1 MFGVSRIPVRE
12 SLKTLIGEGLVDHR
26 PNLGYR
32 VAQLTAAELREM
44 YIVREVLE
52 TAALPIA
59 VEQATDADRAHLI
72 EINRQLEASLTEDD
86 SREYHRLSREF
97 HLSLTRP
104 SRMHRLLHMLESAWN
119 ITEPVQPMVHVAGSD
134 RASLHDDHADMIAAF
149 LDRDSDALLRAAQHH
164 HTRLNSVIRHC
175 RTITDCLLIHPQ
187 KRRAEDISL
196 TSRGRNT
203 SPLAFPHS
211 LVPFIARQSGAS
223 MTDTA
228 HGPAQTGDLVE
239 AAGHPVGGG
248 LIKDSYDTRLTNEDL
263 APLKKQTW
271 TSYNLF
277 AFWMSDVHSV
287 GGYVT
292 AGSLFALGLASW
304 QVLISLLVGITIV
317 YFFCN
322 LVAKPSQVSGVP
334 YPVICRS
341 VFGVLGAN
349 IPAIIRGLIAVA
361 WYGIQTFL
369 ASAALDIVLIKL
381 FPSLAPYAVTADYG
395 FAGLSLLGWA
405 SFLFLWVVQAAVFW
419 RGMESIRKFIDFCG
433 PAVYVVMFILCG
445 YLIWKAGWGAIDL
458 NLGEVEHTG
467 LSSIPVMLG
476 AIALVVSYFSG
487 PMLNFGDFSRYGK
500 SYSAV
505 KKGNFLG
512 LPVNFLVFSI
522 LVVVTASLTL
532 PVFGE
537 LITDPVETVAR
548 IDSTFAIVL
557 GALTFTIATIGI
569 NIVANF
575 ISPAFDFSNVS
586 PQRISWRAGGMIAA
600 IGSVLITP
608 WNLYNNPDV
617 IHLTLETLGA
627 FIGPLFGI
635 LIADYYLVRKQKVV
649 VDELFSMSTTGLYWY
664 SKGYNPAAVYS
675 TIVGALV
682 AMFTVL
688 FNGAIDGMQIA
699 GMSTASKYSWF
710 IGCGIGFAMY
720 FYLATRTK
728 LAVTNFDTPV
738 KA

>member
-1 MFGVSRIPVRE
+1 
-12 SLKTLIGEGLVDHR
+12 
-26 PNLGYR
+26 
-32 VAQLTAAELREM
+32 
-44 YIVREVLE
+44 
-52 TAALPIA
+52 
-59 VEQATDADRAHLI
+59 
-72 EINRQLEASLTEDD
+72 
-86 SREYHRLSREF
+86 
-97 HLSLTRP
+97 
-104 SRMHRLLHMLESAWN
+104 
-119 ITEPVQPMVHVAGSD
+119 
-134 RASLHDDHADMIAAF
+134 
-149 LDRDSDALLRAAQHH
+149 
-164 HTRLNSVIRHC
+164 
-175 RTITDCLLIHPQ
+175 
-187 KRRAEDISL
+187 
-196 TSRGRNT
+196 
-203 SPLAFPHS
+203 
-211 LVPFIARQSGAS
+211 

-248 LIKDSYDTRLTNEDL
+248 LIKDTYDPRLTNEDL

-304 QVLISLLVGITIV
+304 QVLIALLVGITIV

-433 PAVYVVMFILCG
+433 PAVYVVMFMLCG
-445 YLIWKAGWGAIDL
+445 YLIWKAGWDAIDL
-458 NLGEVEHTG
+458 NLGEVEYTG
-467 LSSIPVMLG
+467 FSAVPVMLG

-500 SYSAV
+500 SYAAV

-512 LPVNFLVFSI
+512 LPINFLVFSI

-557 GALTFTIATIGI
+557 GALTFAIATIGI

-649 VDELFSMSTTGLYWY
+649 VDELFSMSPTGLYWY

-688 FNGAIDGMQIA
+688 FNGAIDGMEIA

-710 IGCGIGFAMY
+710 IGCGIGFVMY
-720 FYLATRTK
+720 YYLATRTK
-728 LAVTNFDTPV
+728 LAVTNFDVPA